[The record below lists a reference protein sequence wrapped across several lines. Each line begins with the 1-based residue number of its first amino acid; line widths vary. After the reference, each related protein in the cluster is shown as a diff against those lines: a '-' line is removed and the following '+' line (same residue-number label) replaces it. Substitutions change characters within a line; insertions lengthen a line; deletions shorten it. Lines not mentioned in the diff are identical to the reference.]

1 MGINKQT
8 NLSHPTGLGRWG
20 AGAIVMAIT
29 ALAGCTLDAVNPG
42 AITEEGLQNKLAI
55 EALVTGVVG
64 DYDEAYQR
72 SALYSGLLSD
82 EIRAS
87 GSWSWWHDADKRG
100 FIDVNAPDGDLMNIP
115 HHWWGP
121 LSRARF
127 LAEETYGRIQEHI
140 ENPDQSPLTA
150 MVRLYS
156 GMIYRDI
163 GQFFCVAAYDGGPP
177 VEREQSLQIAKEH
190 LSEAIQVAQAA
201 GVDSIATMAYLQRAR
216 INLVLGDLTAALA
229 DARMVPDGFVWY
241 AHFRNAAGESNGMVF
256 QLNQRVEGTVQEPFR
271 ATGDPRVPVLDT
283 GEKGADNLTPRW
295 DQLKYGR
302 YENMVLGKW
311 QEARLI
317 EAEVLLGQGQVAPA
331 VELMNQVRAAVD
343 LEPLSI
349 SMSPAEAQA
358 ALRQE
363 RKYEFFLEAH
373 RMIDMRR
380 WGLFP
385 DGWGATCS
393 PLPRSETDNNP
404 NF

>member
-1 MGINKQT
+1 MRIVK
-8 NLSHPTGLGRWG
+8 HKWG
-20 AGAIVMAIT
+20 AGAALIAAMT
-29 ALAGCTLDAVNPG
+29 LAGCTLDAVNPG
-42 AITEEGLQNKLAI
+42 AITEEGLQNELAI
-55 EALVTGVVG
+55 AALVNGVIG

-82 EIRAS
+82 EYRAS
-87 GSWSWWHDADKRG
+87 GSWTWWHDADKIG

-115 HHWWGP
+115 HHWWNP

-127 LAEETYGRIQEHI
+127 LADETYGRVQEVI
-140 ENPDQSPLTA
+140 ENPGQSPLTA

-156 GMIYRDI
+156 GMAYRDI

-177 VEREQSLQIAKEH
+177 VQREQSLQIAKDH
-190 LSEAIQVAQAA
+190 LTEAIQVAQAA

-216 INLVLGDLTAALA
+216 INLVMGDLAAAVA
-229 DARMVPDGFVWY
+229 DAQMVPDGFIWY
-241 AHFRNAAGESNGMVF
+241 AHFRNAAGESNDMVF
-256 QLNQRVEGTVQEPFR
+256 QTNQRVEATVQEPFR
-271 ATGDPRVPVLDT
+271 ETGDPRVPVEDT

-295 DQLKYGR
+295 DQMKYGR

-317 EAEVLLGQGQVAPA
+317 EAEVLLSQGQVEPA
-331 VELMNQVRAAVD
+331 IVLMNEVRAAAG
-343 LEPLSI
+343 LEALSTTL
-349 SMSPAEAQA
+349 SAAEAQA

-363 RKYEFFLEAH
+363 RKYELFLDAH

-393 PLPRSETDNNP
+393 PLPRSETDNNV